1 MQPPRSIALL
11 VFEGAQILNITGSAA
26 VFAAANNVL
35 RQRVYNIQILSPLG
49 GPIKSM
55 SAVTILTE
63 PISALAPESV
73 DTLLFTGSGHD
84 NAPDALENAD
94 VRQWVLRATSY
105 CRRFG
110 SSSGPATLAL
120 GRLQLLDG
128 VRITAHWSACERLAR
143 EIPGVQVDAKAIYV
157 EHGRVWTSAG
167 GSAGID
173 MALQMVAND
182 FGDSAANEIARR
194 LVLETRRPG
203 YQPQLSEVVA
213 ALKKTD
219 NDFSDLIGW
228 IRANLSKPMSVE
240 SLAARAGMSPRNFQR
255 KFTACLGQSP
265 ARFVETLRLQH
276 ALGLS
281 SSGLPAKTVADL
293 CGYASSQQLAK
304 AFRRRYGSSAATALR
319 NKQGELDSQSQGE
332 RSQKE

>member
-1 MQPPRSIALL
+1 MQSPRSIALL

-35 RQRVYNIQILSPLG
+35 KQRVYDIHVLSPLG
-49 GPIKSM
+49 GPIESM
-55 SAVTILTE
+55 SAITILTE
-63 PISALAPESV
+63 PMFTVDPESI

-84 NAPDALENAD
+84 NAADALENSD
-94 VRQWVLRATSY
+94 VRQWVLRATSK

-120 GRLQLLDG
+120 GRLRLLEG
-128 VRITAHWSACERLAR
+128 IRITAHWAACDRLSK
-143 EIPGVQVDAKAIYV
+143 EIPSVAVDAKAIYV

-173 MALQMVAND
+173 MALQMVARD
-182 FGDSAANEIARR
+182 IGESAANEIAKR

-213 ALKKTD
+213 ALKRAD
-219 NDFSDLIGW
+219 NDFSGLIGW
-228 IRANLSKPMSVE
+228 IRAHLSKPMSID

-255 KFTACLGQSP
+255 KFTACVGQPP
-265 ARFVETLRLQH
+265 ARFVEMLRLEH
-276 ALGLS
+276 ALGLL
-281 SSGLPAKTVADL
+281 SSGLPAKTIASV
-293 CGYASSQQLAK
+293 CGYASPQQFVK
-304 AFRRRYGSSAATALR
+304 AFQRHHGSSPATYLR
-319 NKQGELDSQSQGE
+319 NKQIGANS
-332 RSQKE
+332 

>member
-1 MQPPRSIALL
+1 MYSPRSIALL

-35 RQRVYNIQILSPLG
+35 RQRVYNVHILSPLG
-49 GPIKSM
+49 GPIRSM
-55 SAVTILTE
+55 SAVTIMTE
-63 PISALAPESV
+63 PLCALNPESV

-94 VRQWVLRATSY
+94 VRQWVLRATSG

-120 GRLQLLDG
+120 GRLRLLDG
-128 VRITAHWSACERLAR
+128 VRVTAHWSACDRLAK
-143 EIPGVQVDAKAIYV
+143 EIPGVLVDPKAIYI

-173 MALQMVAND
+173 MALQMVASD
-182 FGDSAANEIARR
+182 FGDSAATEIARR

-219 NDFSDLIGW
+219 NDFSELISW
-228 IRANLSKPMSVE
+228 IRAHLSKPMNVE
-240 SLAARAGMSPRNFQR
+240 SLAARAGMSARNFQR
-255 KFTACLGQSP
+255 KFTACLGQPP
-265 ARFVETLRLQH
+265 ARFVETLRLEH
-276 ALGLS
+276 ALTLS
-281 SSGLPAKTVADL
+281 SSGLSAKTVANL
-293 CGYASSQQLAK
+293 CGYTGTQQLAK
-304 AFRRRYGSSAATALR
+304 AFKRRHGSSAANFLCAT
-319 NKQGELDSQSQGE
+319 S
-332 RSQKE
+332 